1 MDITNKLKALWH
13 TVFHDSA
20 PVIDEFF
27 TAFPMDR
34 FAAAE
39 YCGGAL
45 AAAAYVLPF
54 GELVLPDSSRCG
66 CAHIYAVGVR
76 PDMRGR
82 GLGVEVTNK
91 AYELAQ
97 GLGFPAVVLRPASD
111 SLFDFYRQHCGFS
124 TAFTAA
130 VSRTVISH
138 SGAPMLS
145 PVCAEEYR
153 EAREAGLSGIPHI
166 DVSPQVLSLFI
177 RLGGRLYIFDGG
189 CAAVEEDGETAYFRE
204 LISSPG
210 ICAPLSSMT
219 GLTCAEASAPCA
231 SGGIPFGML
240 RGAVISGTGYMGIS
254 LE

>member
-1 MDITNKLKALWH
+1 MDITKELKALWH

-34 FAAAE
+34 LAVAE
-39 YCGGAL
+39 YCGGEL

-54 GELVLPDSSRCG
+54 GELVLPDLSRCG

-97 GLGFPAVVLRPASD
+97 RLGFPAVVLHPASD

-124 TAFTAA
+124 TAFTAC
-130 VSRTVISH
+130 VSRTVVSH
-138 SGAPMLS
+138 GGAAALS

-153 EAREAGLSGIPHI
+153 EVRENGLSGILHI
-166 DVSPQVLSLFI
+166 DVSPQVLSLFTK
-177 RLGGRLYIFDGG
+177 LGGRLYTFDGG

-219 GLTCAEASAPCA
+219 GLACAVVSAPCA
-231 SGGIPFGML
+231 SGGVPFGML
-240 RGAVISGTGYMGIS
+240 RGAALSGSGYMGIA